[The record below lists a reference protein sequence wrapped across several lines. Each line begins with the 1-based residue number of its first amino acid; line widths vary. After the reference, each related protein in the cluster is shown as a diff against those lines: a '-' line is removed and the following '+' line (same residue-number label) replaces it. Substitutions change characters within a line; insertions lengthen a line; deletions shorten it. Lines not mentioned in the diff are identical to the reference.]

1 MLNLTIRP
9 GDSFTIGNEIRV
21 IVLGGSK
28 NNVKVM
34 VDAPRKFDVVRG
46 SVLERE
52 ADTPEKRARIGKFYL
67 EEPLSQ
73 EDIRR
78 LAGKQNHA

>member
-9 GDSFTIGNEIRV
+9 GDYFTIGNEIRV

-52 ADTPEKRARIGKFYL
+52 ADTPEKRARIGKFYP
-67 EEPLSQ
+67 EKPLSQ